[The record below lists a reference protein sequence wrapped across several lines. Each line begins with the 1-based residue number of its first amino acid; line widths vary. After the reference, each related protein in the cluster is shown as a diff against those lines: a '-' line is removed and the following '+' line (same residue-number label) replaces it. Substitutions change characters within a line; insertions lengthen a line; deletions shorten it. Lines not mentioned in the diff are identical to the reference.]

1 MWRLG
6 NAEHLL
12 QFLVTTANEALS
24 EMDAP
29 NKTER
34 DRATLSPTTRS
45 NEMWSRIVETGLEA
59 DTGAS
64 LPLAHLLGVSVVT
77 ERLDLD
83 RIWELTGWLVGL
95 SP

>member
-1 MWRLG
+1 MLNICSSSWSRQRTKHYLKWT
-6 NAEHLL
+6 LR
-12 QFLVTTANEALS
+12 
-24 EMDAP
+24 
-29 NKTER
+29 TER

-64 LPLAHLLGVSVVT
+64 LPLAHLLGGSVVT

-83 RIWELTGWLVGL
+83 RIWELTGWLVRL